1 MRVDVLE
8 YNFEISDD
16 GARVGKDSD
25 KIIKYCD
32 CDDYRERT
40 DALIPATSDC
50 DIAIDFCWLRLFE
63 TEFHW
68 YWERLRRVP
77 DIAELSFLISGGRLL
92 CAFVQ
97 SLRFRALL
105 WLCLRE
111 ANVNSRSRSLYVV
124 VRPSVCRLSVTFVHP
139 TQATEIF
146 GNGFMSFGTLAICW
160 HPGKILRTSSP
171 GNPSVWGVKH

>member
-50 DIAIDFCWLRLFE
+50 DIAIDFC
-63 TEFHW
+63 
-68 YWERLRRVP
+68 
-77 DIAELSFLISGGRLL
+77 
-92 CAFVQ
+92 
-97 SLRFRALL
+97 
-105 WLCLRE
+105 
-111 ANVNSRSRSLYVV
+111 
-124 VRPSVCRLSVTFVHP
+124 
-139 TQATEIF
+139 
-146 GNGFMSFGTLAICW
+146 
-160 HPGKILRTSSP
+160 
-171 GNPSVWGVKH
+171 